1 MRRLVLDAIGLIKD
15 VRGESG
21 LPICLGI
28 EETGSRLLNGVFRAE
43 EISSERR
50 ANSFYALNYSYFEP
64 PSTISLDKR
73 RPFWDNPMDLPELVE
88 TATRYCAVHEVIHAD
103 DYREGNRIIKET
115 MRHIGEAHEDKLK
128 ISLRL
133 LKRSSA
139 PWFINR
145 KETLMRMW
153 AEQYADMITHY
164 RTYLILRHK
173 RFPKIDYLWAC
184 LNSDYFPP
192 NLLTAIE
199 CEKGVDYVLK
209 RITEDIG
216 RYCLV
221 EVLDEAEEISNKNAE
236 KYTV

>member
-15 VRGESG
+15 VRGEAG

-28 EETGSRLLNGVFRAE
+28 EETSSRLLKGVFKAE
-43 EISSERR
+43 KISRERR
-50 ANSFYALNYSYFEP
+50 ADSFYALNYSYFEP

-73 RPFWDNPMDLPELVE
+73 RPFWDSHMDLPELVE

-103 DYREGNRIIKET
+103 DYGDGNRVIMET
-115 MRHIGEAHEDKLK
+115 MRHIGEAHQDKLK

-133 LKRSSA
+133 LKRSHA
-139 PWFINR
+139 PEFLKS
-145 KETLMRMW
+145 KEALIRMW

-164 RTYLILRHK
+164 RTYLVLRQK
-173 RFPKIDYLWAC
+173 RFPKIDYLWSC
-184 LNSDYFPP
+184 LYSDYFPP

-199 CEKGVDYVLK
+199 CEKGVNYVLR

-216 RYCLV
+216 KYCLV
-221 EVLDEAEEISNKNAE
+221 EVLDEAEEISKKNAE